1 LTLQQ
6 LRLFNKKG
14 VEYYNYDNMHQ
25 LAGVD
30 SLYYSFGEDYNYSV
44 RLGTLTLK
52 KELGSGGFGTVYLM
66 FD

>member
-14 VEYYNYDNMHQ
+14 VEYYNYDNMHH
-25 LAGVD
+25 LAGID

-52 KELGSGGFGTVYLM
+52 KELG
-66 FD
+66 